1 MDSEITTSTERRD
14 IIIDAVEYELVKH
27 EPVEC
32 PVVHRFTKGLYI
44 REIFMPKGTLLTSKI
59 HKTEHPF
66 IVSKGKV
73 SVWLDEGEEVL
84 IEAPY
89 CGITLPNTRRV
100 LYIHEDCIWTT
111 IHATD
116 KTTPEEVEEEIIQK
130 HDNELLT
137 QEEKEKFNLV
147 YKIQLQ

>member
-1 MDSEITTSTERRD
+1 
-14 IIIDAVEYELVKH
+14 
-27 EPVEC
+27 
-32 PVVHRFTKGLYI
+32 
-44 REIFMPKGTLLTSKI
+44 MPKGTLLTSKI